1 MKSRDKFEKW
11 FIDMVL
17 AQDLC
22 NREEAMIYL
31 KKNTDDEYVFE
42 TTAIRWDAWQA
53 SETQFVRVGK
63 HITVFGGCE
72 ARFNAKGKRL
82 KSGGVPLFAIVN

>member
-17 AQDLC
+17 AQNLC
-22 NREEAMIYL
+22 NRDEAIIYL
-31 KKNTDDEYVFE
+31 KMNSDGEYVFE

-63 HITVFGGCE
+63 HVTIFGSCE
-72 ARFNAKGKRL
+72 ARFNAKGKNL
-82 KSGGVPLFAIVN
+82 KSGGVPLYAIID